1 MTVFSSPDH
10 TDGVYKGTSNDSD
23 SVPVPVPKQIDATNV
38 SVGGETVGSDS
49 LSERG
54 NALSEQFLAEEIR
67 DQSGKLDTVMEDTSI
82 IKEDTSQI
90 KTSQARMEMDVAE
103 IKEVVKVLV
112 AQSPEM
118 KSMLQKKSR
127 RNGTPSHLKGAP
139 SKTPARKRESALPP
153 RSTAKKSKQA
163 EETHLYRQSNA
174 AKEAAEVKKS
184 DGRFHH

>member
-1 MTVFSSPDH
+1 MV
-10 TDGVYKGTSNDSD
+10 
-23 SVPVPVPKQIDATNV
+23 
-38 SVGGETVGSDS
+38 
-49 LSERG
+49 
-54 NALSEQFLAEEIR
+54 
-67 DQSGKLDTVMEDTSI
+67 
-82 IKEDTSQI
+82 
-90 KTSQARMEMDVAE
+90 
-103 IKEVVKVLV
+103 
-112 AQSPEM
+112 
-118 KSMLQKKSR
+118 KKSR